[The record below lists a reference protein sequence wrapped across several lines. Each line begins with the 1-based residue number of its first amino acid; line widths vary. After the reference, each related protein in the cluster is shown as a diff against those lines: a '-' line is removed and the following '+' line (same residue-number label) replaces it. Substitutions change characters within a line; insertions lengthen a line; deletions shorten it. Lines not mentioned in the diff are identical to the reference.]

1 MRIIDLALKD
11 LSQIFRDKRSLLFL
25 VAMPIVFTLFMGFA
39 YKSGDNSD
47 VAKDNRLSLGWV
59 NNDPDGLLSVHLH
72 SLLSKSDSIKLVEI
86 SAENIEASVQKG
98 KVAGALIIPAGFSAQ
113 QMQLSGTT
121 SNPANLKQLTLASDL
136 NSAQGQSLYQLLR
149 TPFIQLM
156 SSAEVARLSAES
168 SGKPGD
174 TTELIQAFS
183 VAAQSWAETDTAAFV
198 QLEMVAAEPKATW
211 YGDNPFNQ
219 ASPGI
224 LVMFAIFGLVTSGQI
239 LVEERKSQTLQRMI
253 STSMRAWQIVAGHM
267 LAMFAVV
274 FVQVALLVLF
284 GQFALGVNYAQAPL
298 GILAVSIALGMWIAS
313 MGLLIGVFVKND
325 SQVTLFSLMGMFI
338 FSALGGIWFPLE
350 TTSGAFATI
359 GKLLPSAWAMQ
370 GYQNIL
376 MRGLDSSSVW
386 IPVLALLAYSLVFFA
401 LAVWRFRK
409 MEL

>member
-11 LSQIFRDKRSLLFL
+11 LSQIFRDKRSLFFL

-47 VAKDNRLSLGWV
+47 AAKDNRFSLGWV
-59 NNDPDGLLSVHLH
+59 NNDPDGLLTERLH

-86 SAENIEASVQKG
+86 SAENIDAFVQKG
-98 KVAGALIIPAGFSAQ
+98 KVAGALIIPAGFSSQ
-113 QMQLSGTT
+113 QMELRE
-121 SNPANLKQLTLASDL
+121 PAPKPAYLKQLTLITDL

-149 TPFIQLM
+149 TPVTQLM

-174 TTELIQAFS
+174 TSELTQAFNA
-183 VAAQSWAETDTAAFV
+183 AAQSWEETDTSALV
-198 QLEMVAAEPKATW
+198 SMETVAAEPKATW
-211 YGDNPFNQ
+211 YGDNPYNQ

-239 LVEERKSQTLQRMI
+239 LVQERKSRTLQRMI
-253 STSMRAWQIVAGHM
+253 TTSMRAWQIVAGHM

-274 FVQVALLVLF
+274 FVQVALLVVF
-284 GQFALGVNYAQAPL
+284 GQFVLGVNYGHAPL
-298 GILAVSIALGMWIAS
+298 GILLISVSLGLWIAS
-313 MGLLIGVFVKND
+313 MGLLIGVMVKND
-325 SQVTLFSLMGMFI
+325 SQVVLFSLMAMFI
-338 FSALGGIWFPLE
+338 FSALGGVWFPLE
-350 TTSGAFATI
+350 SSSGAFAAI
-359 GKLLPSAWAMQ
+359 GKMLPSAWAMQ

-386 IPVLALLAYSLVFFA
+386 LPVLALVAYSLGFFA
-401 LAVWRFRK
+401 LAVWRFGK
-409 MEL
+409 MDA